1 MLLQLKPLFLGKSNP
16 CLLRRK
22 SISLL
27 WSWAVSVPFPQP
39 VRVTGEATALSGMVM
54 LRATAFFRYEG
65 SCDRCAAPLRREM
78 EAPMEHMLV
87 ASLSNE
93 ENDEFLLVDN
103 YQLSLEELT
112 EADVILS
119 LPSKNLVPGGLP
131 GGYVPYA
138 VTISTR
144 AVRLPH
150 CGNRVN
156 RRIRGSR
163 LSNSCLIDIYDSDKE
178 VLTMAVPKR
187 KHSKAR
193 RDKRRSNVWKMDAPA
208 LVKVPAVRRI

>member
-1 MLLQLKPLFLGKSNP
+1 MLLQLKPLFLGEVE
-16 CLLRRK
+16 
-22 SISLL
+22 SLPIATEIDL
-27 WSWAVSVPFPQP
+27 SSLELGGIRPIPQP

-119 LPSKNLVPGGLP
+119 LPSKILCREDCRGLCP
-131 GGYVPYA
+131 V
-138 VTISTR
+138 
-144 AVRLPH
+144 
-150 CGNRVN
+150 CGNDLNEGLCGCRTVEP
-156 RRIRGSR
+156 G
-163 LSNSCLIDIYDSDKE
+163 E
-178 VLTMAVPKR
+178 
-187 KHSKAR
+187 
-193 RDKRRSNVWKMDAPA
+193 PA
-208 LVKVPAVRRI
+208 DTRFAALKQLLD

>member
-1 MLLQLKPLFLGKSNP
+1 MLLQLKPLFLGEVE
-16 CLLRRK
+16 
-22 SISLL
+22 SLPIAAEIDL
-27 WSWAVSVPFPQP
+27 SSLELGGIRPIPQP

-65 SCDRCAAPLRREM
+65 SCDRCAAPLCREM

-119 LPSKNLVPGGLP
+119 LPSKILCREDCRGLCP
-131 GGYVPYA
+131 V
-138 VTISTR
+138 
-144 AVRLPH
+144 
-150 CGNRVN
+150 CGNDLNEGLCGCRTAEP
-156 RRIRGSR
+156 G
-163 LSNSCLIDIYDSDKE
+163 E
-178 VLTMAVPKR
+178 
-187 KHSKAR
+187 
-193 RDKRRSNVWKMDAPA
+193 PA
-208 LVKVPAVRRI
+208 DTRFAALKQLLD